1 MHSYARHILHRCIH
15 GLHFSCRW
23 CRGGAPGDLIA
34 WGILNSAYTSAD
46 YALVLDEEIVRLS
59 GYLIVQGTADSTDLA
74 FAGSAYG
81 RHVYM
86 SYGATVSRAI
96 RESYGP
102 AAPSYNDQISLQRA
116 VQSPYTRHVIRHHF
130 WEWKPKTDDEKEKK
144 NRAGEQ
150 EAKVSLDA
158 SSGK

>member
-1 MHSYARHILHRCIH
+1 M
-15 GLHFSCRW
+15 
-23 CRGGAPGDLIA
+23 
-34 WGILNSAYTSAD
+34 
-46 YALVLDEEIVRLS
+46 LDEEIVRLS
-59 GYLIVQGTADSTDLA
+59 GYLIVQKDVLTSAQGTGKLDDVAQRLYIASSERRFADSTDLA